1 MKKNL
6 RKWIAGLLCLLLIVG
21 NAAFVEPQVTYSAVA
36 TDVTGSTN
44 KAAGEASLPED
55 AQEVQE
61 EELNQGSDAVD
72 EETNQQVTDAPSD
85 AGTVEAAKDI
95 QETITDDPT
104 ATPAG
109 DVTEVTEVTDELSEE
124 DVEQPD
130 ADEEAED
137 SLAGRKLITHE
148 ALDLDLEDIST
159 GLRAT
164 SSDVKYDANQA
175 GLVTSPK
182 DQGDY
187 GTCWAFT
194 ATSMAE
200 TSLIKN
206 SVSVSGTVGNKS
218 NTDLSELHAAYFF
231 SNKGADP
238 LGNTTGDKVTVS
250 GNDYKD
256 SGGNL
261 YLQAFSYANGVGA
274 VRESVL
280 PYSRIATLN
289 SGNSSV
295 SGLAYQH
302 PAALKN
308 AYFVNNT
315 KYQIKEAVIKYG
327 SVGMSYYHDLKNTY
341 YNSSTSSYCY
351 PQKTTGVNHAVTIVG
366 WDDDYSKSNFKS
378 VSNVTANGAW
388 IVKNSWGTAWG
399 SNGYIYISY
408 QDGSINDT
416 IAMEFQ
422 DGSKYDYNYQYDGS
436 AGPMA
441 AAVGNNGKIANV
453 YKVKGSSSS
462 GNEIL
467 KAVSFALNSAQINYS
482 IQVYVDIQDRKK
494 PTSGTA
500 ALKTP
505 VTGKTSYGGIYTVDL
520 GTDISLSRGT
530 YYSIVITLNG
540 KSTIEHFVEASYNL
554 GWVSGTAKT
563 AAKQSFASW
572 DGGSWVDLNNGKICA
587 RIKGFTVEDPEKPLT
602 TTIKKAASGG
612 YNSNKLTWTK
622 TVGAVGYEI
631 YRSTSNSS
639 GFAKIATVTN
649 GATVTYT
656 DKSLAFNTTYYYK
669 IRSYKNSSGGQVTL
683 KVKGYYSKVL
693 GSKTALAKPTVSK
706 VASAGYNKI
715 KVTWGK
721 ISGAQGYQLVRS
733 TSKTGKY
740 TTVAKITAGSTIS
753 YTDKGRTTG
762 KKYYYKVR
770 PYRMSGKTKVYGSY
784 SAVVDGTARLS
795 KSSITALSNS
805 TAGKMKLT
813 WKQISGAGGYEVY
826 RKTGASGTYKKVK
839 TIKGAGTLTYTNAN
853 LQSGIYYYKVR
864 AYRTVSGKKLY
875 GAFSAERSA
884 KLKEIPAKKVVLN
897 KSSEKVTLI
906 PTAIVLSEN
915 AMQLS
920 KGATGELSTTISS
933 YAKQQIQLTATV
945 TPSNTTMKKVTWT
958 TSDKAVASVSSKGL
972 VTLVKPGT
980 ATITAKT
987 INGLTKKFKLTINAD
1002 SITWKSGDTSIATV
1016 SQGKVTAVSEGK
1028 TVITAQT
1035 SNGMSVSCTITVNAG

>member
-1 MKKNL
+1 MKKNS
-6 RKWIAGLLCLLLIVG
+6 RKWMSGLLCLLLITG
-21 NAAFVEPQVTYSAVA
+21 NLAFAQPQTTYSAVA
-36 TDVTGSTN
+36 ADAAGSAG

-55 AQEVQE
+55 DQALQG
-61 EELNQGSDAVD
+61 EELNQGLDAVD
-72 EETNQQVTDAPSD
+72 GETNQQVTDASSD
-85 AGTVEAAKDI
+85 AGTVEDSENI
-95 QETITDDPT
+95 QETIIDEPT

-109 DVTEVTEVTDELSEE
+109 DVTEVTGTTDELVEE

-130 ADEEAED
+130 AGEEAED
-137 SLAGRKLITHE
+137 SLVGRKLITHE

-159 GLRAT
+159 GLRA
-164 SSDVKYDANQA
+164 SASNAKYNANEV
-175 GLVTSPK
+175 GVVTSPK

-206 SVSVSGTVGNKS
+206 SVSVNGTVANKS

-231 SNKGADP
+231 SNKDADP
-238 LGNTTGDKVTVS
+238 LGNTTGDKVTVAE
-250 GNDYKD
+250 NDYKD
-256 SGGNL
+256 TGGNM

-274 VRESVL
+274 VQESVL
-280 PYSRIATLN
+280 PYSCIGTLN
-289 SGNSSV
+289 SGDSSV
-295 SGLAYQH
+295 LGLAYQH

-315 KYQIKEAVIKYG
+315 KDQIKAAVIKYG

-351 PQKTTGVNHAVTIVG
+351 PKETTSVNHAVTIVG
-366 WDDDYSKSNFKS
+366 WDDNYSQSNFKS
-378 VSNVTANGAW
+378 VSKVTANGAW
-388 IVKNSWGTAWG
+388 IVKNSWGTGWG
-399 SNGYIYISY
+399 SSGYFYISY

-422 DGSKYDYNYQYDGS
+422 EGAKYDYNYQYDGS

-441 AAVGNNGKIANV
+441 ATVGNGGKIANV
-453 YKVKGSSSS
+453 YQVKGSSSS

-467 KAVSFALNSAQINYS
+467 KAVSFALSSAQINYS
-482 IQVYVDIQDRKK
+482 IQVYVDIQDRKN

-505 VTGKTSYGGIYTVDL
+505 VTGNTSYGGIYTVDL

-540 KSTIEHFVEASYNL
+540 KSTIEHFVEASYDF

-572 DGGSWVDLNNGKICA
+572 NGGSWEDLNNGKICA
-587 RIKGFTVEDPEKPLT
+587 RIKGFTVEDPEKPLAS
-602 TTIKKAASGG
+602 TIQKATSGG
-612 YNSNKLTWTK
+612 YNSNKLTWVK
-622 TVGAVGYEI
+622 IEGAVGYEI
-631 YRSTSNSS
+631 YRSTSSSS

-693 GSKTALAKPTVSK
+693 GSKTALTKPTVSK

-721 ISGAQGYQLVRS
+721 ISGAQGYQLMRS
-733 TSKTGKY
+733 TNKTGTY
-740 TTVAKITAGSTIS
+740 TTVAKITDGSTIS
-753 YTDKGRTTG
+753 YTDKGRTTD

-770 PYRMSGKTKVYGSY
+770 PYRKVGKTNVYGSY
-784 SAVVDGTARLS
+784 SAVLDGKANLS

-813 WKQISGAGGYEVY
+813 WKQISGASGYEVY
-826 RKTGASGTYKKVK
+826 RKTGASGTYKNVK
-839 TIKGAGTLTYTNAN
+839 TIKGASTLTYTNGN
-853 LQSGIYYYKVR
+853 LQSGTYYYKVR
-864 AYRTVSGKKLY
+864 AYRIVSGKKVY
-875 GAFSAERSA
+875 GAFSAVKNA

-897 KSSEKVTLI
+897 KSSEKAVLI
-906 PTAIVLSEN
+906 PAAIVLSEN
-915 AMQLS
+915 TMQLS
-920 KGATGELSTTISS
+920 KGETRELSTAISS
-933 YAKQQIQLTATV
+933 YNKKQIQLTATV
-945 TPSNTTMKKVTWT
+945 TPSSTTMKKVTWT
-958 TSDKAVASVSSKGL
+958 TSNKEVASVSSKGL

-980 ATITAKT
+980 ATITAMT
-987 INGLTKKFKLTINAD
+987 INGLSRTFKLTINAD

-1016 SQGKVTAVSEGK
+1016 SQGKVTAAALGT
-1028 TVITAQT
+1028 TVITVQA
-1035 SNGMSVSCTITVNAG
+1035 SNGVSADCIVMVIL